1 MLCPN
6 FLWADS
12 TCLLFTLQKSQTRK
26 NEKDIQLIVYEQFNL
41 ITGPCWYKYDLLKDQ
56 GVAGGGCKASALT
69 TENYDELRVRN
80 PFLIRRYKYNTE
92 KIENIC
98 RQIDLAVCTHIH
110 KLRESTFF
118 IY

>member
-1 MLCPN
+1 M
-6 FLWADS
+6 
-12 TCLLFTLQKSQTRK
+12 
-26 NEKDIQLIVYEQFNL
+26 
-41 ITGPCWYKYDLLKDQ
+41 
-56 GVAGGGCKASALT
+56 AGGGCKASALT

-110 KLRESTFF
+110 KLRERVHFSF
-118 IY
+118 IDLAKYQDL

>member
-1 MLCPN
+1 MM
-6 FLWADS
+6 
-12 TCLLFTLQKSQTRK
+12 
-26 NEKDIQLIVYEQFNL
+26 V
-41 ITGPCWYKYDLLKDQ
+41 YKYDLLKDHE
-56 GVAGGGCKASALT
+56 VAGGGCKASALT